1 MGLAMQR
8 SIEGLAGGERDEML
22 QGVVERVTFHN
33 PQNGY
38 TIARVA
44 VRGLADLATVVGN
57 FAQLQPGQTMQFW
70 GCWKD
75 HPQYGPQFLAHR
87 HEETRPAT
95 IGGLEKYLGS
105 GLIKGVGPVTARR
118 IVAHFGL
125 ASLEIIESD
134 CSRLAEVPGVG
145 AHRIRLI
152 QAAWQ
157 EQKAIKEVM
166 LFLQSHQVNTTHAV
180 KIFKTY
186 GDEAIERVRTNPYQ
200 LAQDIWGI
208 GFRTADQIAQ
218 NLGVAP
224 DSDERLKAGILY
236 ALITAT
242 EEGHCYLP
250 LEEMLDQAV
259 ALLRLEEVAESV
271 RPRLVEM
278 ARALVRE
285 GQIKAERPSGG
296 AEAPVVCFQPSLWQC
311 EVGLA
316 RRLCERPPAPV
327 DTGRVEAWL
336 ERYTHH
342 HGLQLSAE
350 QRQAV
355 MLAAREPVTV
365 LTGGPGTGK
374 TLTTRAV
381 AALWKAMGKKVLLA
395 SPTGRAAQRLAEVSG
410 QEAKTIHRLLEF
422 DPSTMGFKR
431 CAENPLD
438 AQAFVIDEASMI
450 DVVLAY
456 NLLKAIPAG
465 AQVLLVGDQDQLPSV
480 GPGNVLADLV
490 RSPAIP
496 TARLTQVFRQAA
508 ASRIITNAHRINSG
522 QMPDLAGEGSDC
534 LFIEAHEPAQVVE
547 RVREFVVQELP
558 RRGFRSL
565 ADAQVLCPM
574 NRGLVGSNHLNT
586 VLQEALNP
594 LPPDGGE
601 LDRGR
606 RLFRVGD
613 RVIQLR
619 NNYDLG
625 VFNGDL
631 GTIAGIDFEN
641 QKLQVQFFER
651 TMGYDFADLNELS
664 LAYAISIHRSQGSE
678 YPVAI
683 IPVHT
688 QHFPMLSRN
697 LLYTGLTRARKL
709 AVLVGTRKAIAIA
722 VREVKAMQR
731 YTRLSERLSP
741 LQADE

>member
-8 SIEGLAGGERDEML
+8 SIEGLTGGQRDEML

-44 VRGLADLATVVGN
+44 VWGLADLATVVGN

-70 GCWKD
+70 GFWKD

-118 IVAHFGL
+118 IVSHFGL

-134 CSRLAEVPGVG
+134 CGRLAEVPGVG

-157 EQKAIKEVM
+157 EQKAIKDVM

-186 GDEAIERVRTNPYQ
+186 GDAAIERVRTNPYQ

-259 ALLRLEEVAESV
+259 ALLRLEEVAASV

-316 RRLCERPPAPV
+316 RRLCERPAAPV
-327 DTGRVEAWL
+327 DIGRVEAWL
-336 ERYTHH
+336 ERYTRH

-355 MLAAREPVTV
+355 LLAAREPVTV

-508 ASRIITNAHRINSG
+508 ASRIITNAHRINAG

-547 RVREFVVQELP
+547 HIREFVVQELP
-558 RRGFRSL
+558 RRGFCSL

-594 LPPDGGE
+594 LPPGAQQ

-631 GTIAGIDFEN
+631 GTIVGIDFEN

-651 TMGYDFADLNELS
+651 TVGYDFADLNELS

-731 YTRLSERLSP
+731 YTRLSERLS
-741 LQADE
+741 LLRTDE